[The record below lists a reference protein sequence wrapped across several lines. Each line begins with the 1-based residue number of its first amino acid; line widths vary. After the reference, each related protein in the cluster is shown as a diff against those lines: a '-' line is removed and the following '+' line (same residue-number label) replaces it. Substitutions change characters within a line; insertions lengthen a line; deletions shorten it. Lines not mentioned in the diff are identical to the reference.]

1 VPDAPKQAAAVAS
14 EPGQR
19 YFSLLLAF
27 AAALRLYD
35 LGGKQLWVDEIMQAM
50 ATSPRL
56 SLLEVL
62 RAATGHVG
70 MAPLDYI
77 IQHYVAVALGT
88 SEFALRL
95 PAAVFGTAT
104 VAAVY
109 CLFRKLLDS
118 RVAFLCAALYAVY
131 PLHHHYSQAGRP
143 YALFVLLTVLS
154 WLAYCRVLEHGSRSN
169 WILYAAANTVLLY
182 SQYFGMFVLASQAL
196 TSLAML
202 SPRLRDS
209 SPFSRKIDLR
219 FLVIQTFAIVASAAL
234 LAPWVVYAIGGIRG
248 TPSMPAQFGPR
259 LALSFIQELGD
270 GSHPLAW
277 ILIFLAVLGAR
288 KLEREKSHGLLWLL
302 LIWLIMPIPLI
313 FFLLWLRDY
322 FFAIR
327 HFLFITPALFAL
339 VSLGITDLSEQWISV
354 TSRQRVKWAT
364 AGIVAGISL
373 LVIGLHVPD
382 TREDFRGAAQ
392 YLSQN
397 VAPGDIV
404 IAPHI
409 EGILSYYYPRIL
421 EHVQPLAALTNR
433 PRDASSGAKIILVDT
448 AYMPVADR
456 QFVQS
461 ALRTVPAR
469 ETIHLQKVEI
479 AEVSSR

>member
-1 VPDAPKQAAAVAS
+1 
-14 EPGQR
+14 
-19 YFSLLLAF
+19 
-27 AAALRLYD
+27 
-35 LGGKQLWVDEIMQAM
+35 
-50 ATSPRL
+50 
-56 SLLEVL
+56 
-62 RAATGHVG
+62 
-70 MAPLDYI
+70 
-77 IQHYVAVALGT
+77 
-88 SEFALRL
+88 
-95 PAAVFGTAT
+95 
-104 VAAVY
+104 
-109 CLFRKLLDS
+109 
-118 RVAFLCAALYAVY
+118 
-131 PLHHHYSQAGRP
+131 
-143 YALFVLLTVLS
+143 
-154 WLAYCRVLEHGSRSN
+154 
-169 WILYAAANTVLLY
+169 
-182 SQYFGMFVLASQAL
+182 
-196 TSLAML
+196 
-202 SPRLRDS
+202 
-209 SPFSRKIDLR
+209 
-219 FLVIQTFAIVASAAL
+219 
-234 LAPWVVYAIGGIRG
+234 
-248 TPSMPAQFGPR
+248 
-259 LALSFIQELGD
+259 
-270 GSHPLAW
+270 
-277 ILIFLAVLGAR
+277 
-288 KLEREKSHGLLWLL
+288 
-302 LIWLIMPIPLI
+302 MPIPLI